1 MHFSFVVSAGLGYHI
16 PDLFENESSFIE
28 FEKALQILR
37 KHGFTGVELN
47 LSFDQEDRLSR
58 VSDSIRQQ
66 GLRLAAV
73 GTGLIYAGKGL
84 ALTDP
89 DSAKRE
95 KALAIV
101 KELIRFASGEHAVV
115 VIGMVKGAPSGEVD
129 ASKLLRRGLVECDK
143 AASEY
148 KVRLALEAI
157 NRYETSLLNTASEV
171 AEVIQ
176 EEGLTATGLL
186 LDSFHMNIEEASID
200 ATIRKYSARIVHFHV
215 ADSNRLPPGH
225 GHLNLEDQ
233 LRLLEKL
240 GYDGWVS
247 AETIPKMDNEEAV
260 RETARFIAMHAFNQ
274 NRQTIHQ

>member
-1 MHFSFVVSAGLGYHI
+1 MRFSFVVSGGLGYHI
-16 PDLFENESSFIE
+16 PDLFENESSFTE

-37 KHGFTGVELN
+37 KYGFTGVELN
-47 LSFDQEDRLSR
+47 LSFDEKQLLSR
-58 VSDSIRQQ
+58 IKDSIHQH

-73 GTGLIYAGKGL
+73 GTGLIYVGKGL
-84 ALTDP
+84 SLTDP

-101 KELIRFASGEHAVV
+101 KELIRFASGEHAIV
-115 VIGMVKGAPSGEVD
+115 VIGMVRGAASGEVD
-129 ASKLLRRGLVECDK
+129 ASKLLRRSLVECDET
-143 AASEY
+143 ASEY

-157 NRYETSLLNTASEV
+157 NRYETSLLNTASDV
-171 AEVIQ
+171 AGVIQ

-200 ATIRKYSARIVHFHV
+200 GTIREYCPRLTHFHI

-225 GHLNLEDQ
+225 GHLRVEDQ

-247 AETIPKMDNEEAV
+247 AETLPKLDNEEAV
-260 RETARFIAMHAFNQ
+260 KETARFIAMHAFNQ
-274 NRQTIHQ
+274 N